1 MDTKP
6 PSAASDTDV
15 LIASIEE
22 AQRILSIYAGRYPR
36 RDQDELLRMLEFIL
50 CEPAVNRAVQTLKAR
65 ARLTVV

>member
-6 PSAASDTDV
+6 HPAASDTDV

-22 AQRILSIYAGRYPR
+22 AQRILSIYSRGYPR

-50 CEPAVNRAVQTLKAR
+50 CEPVLNRAVQTLKAR
-65 ARLTVV
+65 ARLTIV